1 MGECMKLVR
10 IVVAC
15 IAIGITP
22 GFGADETLPLAKMSC
37 KQFVDA
43 PKDTVGVILTWMMGY
58 LQDENEPAEINF
70 TKMEDL
76 AKKLGAYCGANPGEG
91 LMKAFDKVTE

>member
-1 MGECMKLVR
+1 MKIGR
-10 IVVAC
+10 VVLAC
-15 IAIGITP
+15 VAIALSP
-22 GFGADETLPLAKMSC
+22 AAADETLPLAKMTC

-76 AKKLGAYCGANPGEG
+76 AKKLGAYCGTNPSTG
-91 LMKAFDKVTE
+91 LMQAFDKVTE

>member
-1 MGECMKLVR
+1 MKLAR
-10 IVVAC
+10 IVVTC
-15 IAIGITP
+15 IAIGVSP
-22 GFGADETLPLAKMSC
+22 AFADETISLAKMTC
-37 KQFVDA
+37 KQFVEA

-76 AKKLGAYCGANPGEG
+76 AKKLGTHCGANPNDG